1 MLDDNIHEVVQ
12 KQYQSIPTGTR
23 PEFAG
28 DTEKAASYYK
38 DFVTFVTT
46 VSPVQKTEEVCL
58 LDVGCGCGWSSFE
71 FARSGYK
78 TTGIDLNVKAFEPL
92 QTEGLTLLES
102 SALDLPF
109 PNDSFDIVAS
119 YQCIEHIPQPQTA
132 LLEMVRVCKPGG
144 VICIISPNLLNPILP
159 IKFIIDAV
167 RRGDLAL
174 KRNSTT
180 PHHPYGN
187 TLVET
192 LVSIPITTSLLL
204 RKLISS
210 KVTFNMRRPDTVP
223 PFHADNDA
231 CYICNPTDLL
241 KFFPTQGCQI
251 EQNGRHGRLPLS
263 YLLAGGTWVAARK
276 MFKQS
281 SYNNE
286 K

>member
-1 MLDDNIHEVVQ
+1 MPEKNTQELVQ
-12 KQYQSIPTGTR
+12 EKYQNTPTGTR

-28 DTEKAASYYK
+28 DTEKAASYYQ
-38 DFVTFVTT
+38 DFVNFVTT
-46 VSPVQKTEEVCL
+46 VSPAPKEAEAYL
-58 LDVGCGCGWSSFE
+58 LDIGCGCGWSSFE
-71 FARSGYK
+71 FAKSGYK
-78 TTGIDLNVKAFEPL
+78 TTGIDLNAKAFEPFP
-92 QTEGLTLLES
+92 TEGLTLLES

-144 VICIISPNLLNPILP
+144 VICIVSPNLLSPILP

-174 KRNSTT
+174 KRTSTT

-187 TLVET
+187 TLGET

-210 KVTFNMRRPDTVP
+210 KVIFNMRTPDTVP

-241 KFFPTQGCQI
+241 KFFPTQGCQV
-251 EQNGRHGRLPLS
+251 EQNGRHGRFPLS

-276 MFKQS
+276 ILEQ
-281 SYNNE
+281 
-286 K
+286 